1 MCGILAYLSNK
12 ECILDDNKEKYNE
25 KLKKWKIDCHSRVNK
40 LKPRGPDKHKY
51 LFYKNLFLGFQRL
64 SIIDLSQEGDQ
75 PFTDKNHIASL
86 ICNGEIYNY
95 KELIQK
101 YNLCLDGNSDCEVI
115 LRMYLK
121 FGIEK
126 TLEELDGVFAF
137 AIYDYNTKELVC
149 ARDPFGVR
157 PLFLSISEKGIVA
170 SSELKPLDG
179 LKNVIAFPIGS
190 YWCSRSRVF
199 KQFHHYNN
207 DIKQKT
213 LSCPD
218 AFLKNYKFNNLSLEE
233 IKQNIKTK
241 LINSVTKRLH
251 SDRKIGCL
259 LSGGL
264 DSSLVTSLVKR
275 IGKKNVVTYSVGLEG
290 SLDLENARKVAK
302 FLETEHH
309 EIIFSEQTGLQS
321 IEKVICATETWD
333 TTTIRASI
341 PMWLMCKYI
350 KEKTPEIKVIMSGE
364 GADEVCQGYLYFHK
378 QPNAMEGHKES
389 VRLLQDLLFFDVL
402 RSDRSVASNGL
413 EVRVPF
419 LDKEFVH
426 FYMSIPPKLKC
437 PNKEKKCEKWLLRE
451 SFTDE
456 KLLPKEILW
465 RRKDGLSDGCSS
477 LKRPWYKVIEEK
489 AELEITDE
497 ELKNAKNKYT
507 HCTPMTKEALLFRN
521 IFTKHFPNRD
531 KLVPYQWMP
540 KWCGNM
546 TNPSGRLMTAFDEK

>member
-12 ECILDDNKEKYNE
+12 ECILDDDKNNYNKN
-25 KLKKWKIDCHSRVNK
+25 LVKWKTDCHNRVNK

-51 LFYKNLFLGFQRL
+51 LFYRNLFLGFQRL
-64 SIIDLSQEGDQ
+64 SIIDLSQQGDQ
-75 PFTDKNHIASL
+75 PFTDKNHTASL
-86 ICNGEIYNY
+86 ICNGEIYNH

-101 YNLCLDGNSDCEVI
+101 YNLYLDGNSDCEVI

-170 SSELKPLDG
+170 SSELKPLHG
-179 LKNVIAFPIGS
+179 LKNVITFPIGS
-190 YWCSRSRVF
+190 YWCSRSKVF
-199 KQFHHYNN
+199 KQFYHYNN
-207 DIKQKT
+207 DTKQKT

-218 AFLKNYKFNNLSLEE
+218 AFLKNYKFNNLSLKE

-241 LINSVTKRLH
+241 LINSVTKRLQ

-309 EIIFSEQTGLQS
+309 EIIFSEKSGLQS

-350 KEKTPEIKVIMSGE
+350 NEKTPEIKVIMSGE

-489 AELEITDE
+489 AELEISDE

-507 HCTPMTKEALLFRN
+507 HCPPMTKEALLFRN

-531 KLVPYQWMP
+531 KLIPYQWMP

-546 TNPSGRLMTAFDEK
+546 TNPSGRLMDAFDEK